1 MNGYQLTRQWFDFAY
16 NNPKVKAQHTALY
29 CWCVELNNRLQWKE
43 SFGLPTDETREYTG
57 IGNRNTF
64 YAALEDLKNWG
75 FIKEI
80 QSSINQSQ
88 SRIISLRL
96 SENAQAPIQAE
107 DKQRTSTDTGG
118 DTIDKQSKQLNIENN
133 NNSKPS
139 AKKKKEKV
147 KFVPPTIEQLKEY
160 FVQKDFPIE
169 MLDEVY
175 DHYNNANWHKVNDMP
190 VIDWKRTI
198 STNWKRS
205 FEAFRQR
212 KLRQHNTNATRVN
225 SQLPVDP
232 SQIVN
237 YGKGNGNCLFDKRS
251 KKWYEPLH
259 NGYPPKEI
267 EDYAYLDQ
275 GNHSNYGEYVK
286 WMLRNNYQPLPPEDT
301 RYFPDDWNFE
311 KFISEQKAILAK
323 SNQ

>member
-16 NNPKVKAQHTALY
+16 NNSEVKPQHTALY

-64 YAALEDLKNWG
+64 YAALEDLKKWG

-80 QSSINQSQ
+80 QSSINQSH

-96 SENAQAPIQAE
+96 SENAQAALQAE
-107 DKQRTSTDTGG
+107 DKQSTSTDTSS
-118 DTIDKQSKQLNIENN
+118 DTIDKQSKQLNNENN
-133 NNSKPS
+133 ISIKPK

-147 KFVPPTIEQLKEY
+147 EFIAPTIEQVQEYFNEKEY
-160 FVQKDFPIE
+160 PLPLVDKVFN
-169 MLDEVY
+169 Y
-175 DHYNNANWHKVNDMP
+175 YNDRQWHKINGNP
-190 VIDWKRTI
+190 VIDWKATI
-198 STNWKRS
+198 RNNWEDHFQQWR
-205 FEAFRQR
+205 
-212 KLRQHNTNATRVN
+212 LRQHNTNVN
-225 SQLPVDP
+225 RGNIQLPVDP

-237 YGKGNGNCLFDKRS
+237 YGRGNGNCLFDKIS

-259 NGYPPKEI
+259 SGYPPKEI

-275 GNHSNYGEYVK
+275 GNHGHYGEYVK
-286 WMLRNNYQPLPPEDT
+286 WMLMNDRQPMPPEDT
-301 RYFPDDWNFE
+301 RYFPDDFNFE
-311 KFISEQKAILAK
+311 KFISEQKAILAN

>member
-16 NNPKVKAQHTALY
+16 KNHQVKAQHTALY

-43 SFGLPTDETREYTG
+43 SFGLPTDEAREYTG

-64 YAALEDLKNWG
+64 YAALNDLKNWG

-96 SENAQAPIQAE
+96 SENAQAAIQAE
-107 DKQRTSTDTGG
+107 DKQSTSTDTGS
-118 DTIDKQSKQLNIENN
+118 DTIDKQSKHLNNENN
-133 NNSKPS
+133 NIGKPK
-139 AKKKKEKV
+139 AKRKKEKV
-147 KFVPPTIEQLKEY
+147 QFVPPTIEQFQEY
-160 FVQKDFPIE
+160 FNDKAYPLQLVEKVFN
-169 MLDEVY
+169 
-175 DHYNNANWHKVNDMP
+175 HYNDKQWHKSNGQP

-198 STNWKRS
+198 SNNWEDY
-205 FEAFRQR
+205 FQQWRQR
-212 KLRQHNTNATRVN
+212 QTTNVN
-225 SQLPVDP
+225 RGSSQPPVDP

-237 YGKGNGNCLFDKRS
+237 YGKGNGQCLFDRIA

-259 NGYPPKEI
+259 NGQPPKEI
-267 EDYAYLDQ
+267 IDYAMLDQ
-275 GNHSNYGEYVK
+275 GNHSNYVEYVR
-286 WMLRNNYQPLPPEDT
+286 WMLMNHKNPMPPEDT
-301 RYFPDDWNFE
+301 KYFPTDWNFE
-311 KFISEQKAILAK
+311 KFVSEQKAILAT

>member
-64 YAALEDLKNWG
+64 YAALEDLKKWG

-80 QSSINQSQ
+80 QSSINQSH

-96 SENAQAPIQAE
+96 SENDQAALQAE
-107 DKQRTSTDTGG
+107 DKQRASTYTSS
-118 DTIDKQSKQLNIENN
+118 DTIDKQSKQLNNENN
-133 NNSKPS
+133 DIKPK

-147 KFVPPTIEQLKEY
+147 EFIAPTIEQVQEY
-160 FVQKDFPIE
+160 FTQKAYPLQLVEKVFN
-169 MLDEVY
+169 
-175 DHYNNANWHKVNDMP
+175 HYNDKEWHKSNGQP

-198 STNWKRS
+198 SNNWEDH
-205 FEAFRQR
+205 FQQWRQR
-212 KLRQHNTNATRVN
+212 QTLNVNRGN
-225 SQLPVDP
+225 SQPSVDP
-232 SQIVN
+232 AKIIN
-237 YGKGNGNCLFDKRS
+237 YGKGNGAVVYSEKYNVY
-251 KKWYEPLH
+251 YEPIP
-259 NGYPPKEI
+259 NGQPPKEVTDLI
-267 EDYAYLDQ
+267 YLDQ

-286 WMLRNNYQPLPPEDT
+286 WMLKNDRQPLPPEDT
-301 RYFPDDWNFE
+301 RYFPADFNFE
-311 KFISEQKAILAK
+311 KFVSEQKAILAN

>member
-43 SFGLPTDETREYTG
+43 SFGLPTDEAREYTG

-64 YAALEDLKNWG
+64 YSTLEDLKNWG

-96 SENAQAPIQAE
+96 SENAQAAIQAE
-107 DKQRTSTDTGG
+107 DKQRTSTDTSS
-118 DTIDKQSKQLNIENN
+118 DTIDKQSKHLNNENN
-133 NNSKPS
+133 ISIKPK

-147 KFVPPTIEQLKEY
+147 QFVPPTIEQVQEY
-160 FVQKDFPIE
+160 FNDKGYPLQLVEKVFN
-169 MLDEVY
+169 
-175 DHYNNANWHKVNDMP
+175 HYNDKQWHKSNGQP

-198 STNWKRS
+198 SNNWEDH
-205 FEAFRQR
+205 FQQWRQR
-212 KLRQHNTNATRVN
+212 QTLNVNRGN
-225 SQLPVDP
+225 SQPSVDP
-232 SQIVN
+232 SKIIN
-237 YGKGNGNCLFDKRS
+237 YGKGNGAVVYSEKY
-251 KKWYEPLH
+251 KVYYEPIH
-259 NGYPPKEI
+259 NGQPPKEFNDLI
-267 EDYAYLDQ
+267 FLDQ
-275 GNHSNYGEYVK
+275 GNHSNYGEYVR
-286 WMLRNNYQPLPPEDT
+286 WMLRNDKQPLPPEDT
-301 RYFPDDWNFE
+301 RYLPDDWNFE
-311 KFISEQKAILAK
+311 KFVSEQKAILAN

>member
-64 YAALEDLKNWG
+64 YAALEDLKTWG

-96 SENAQAPIQAE
+96 SENAQAALQAE
-107 DKQRTSTDTGG
+107 DKQSASTDTSS
-118 DTIDKQSKQLNIENN
+118 DTIDKQSKQLNNENN
-133 NNSKPS
+133 ISSKPKS
-139 AKKKKEKV
+139 KKKKEKV
-147 KFVPPTIEQLKEY
+147 QFVPPTIEQIQEY
-160 FVQKDFPIE
+160 FNEKAYPLQLVEKVFN
-169 MLDEVY
+169 Y
-175 DHYNNANWHKVNDMP
+175 YNDKQWHKSNGNP
-190 VIDWKRTI
+190 VIDWKATI
-198 STNWKRS
+198 RNNWEDH
-205 FEAFRQR
+205 FQQWRQR
-212 KLRQHNTNATRVN
+212 QTSNVNRGN
-225 SQLPVDP
+225 SQPAVDP
-232 SQIVN
+232 SKIIN
-237 YGKGNGNCLFDKRS
+237 FGKGNGAIVYSEKYNVH
-251 KKWYEPLH
+251 YEPLH
-259 NGYPPKEI
+259 NGQPPKEVVDLI
-267 EDYAYLDQ
+267 YLDQ

-286 WMLRNNYQPLPPEDT
+286 WMIRNDKQPLPPEDT
-301 RYFPDDWNFE
+301 RYLPEDWNFE
-311 KFISEQKAILAK
+311 KFVSEQKAILAQ

>member
-1 MNGYQLTRQWFDFAY
+1 MNGYQLTDAWFEFRFQH
-16 NNPKVKAQHTALY
+16 PEKVSHAHTELYFYLVYHWNKLSQKEKIGLPSAVTMEATGIRNYKTYRKCVQDLAKFGFIRIVSEAINQHQAMVVAWGKNTKADTEALTEAVTKAQTEALTHIG
-29 CWCVELNNRLQWKE
+29 ELSNYITKE
-43 SFGLPTDETREYTG
+43 HID
-57 IGNRNTF
+57 
-64 YAALEDLKNWG
+64 
-75 FIKEI
+75 IK
-80 QSSINQSQ
+80 
-88 SRIISLRL
+88 
-96 SENAQAPIQAE
+96 P
-107 DKQRTSTDTGG
+107 K
-118 DTIDKQSKQLNIENN
+118 
-133 NNSKPS
+133 

-147 KFVPPTIEQLKEY
+147 QFLPPTIEQVQDY
-160 FVQKDFPIE
+160 FNEKAYPLQLVEKVFN
-169 MLDEVY
+169 
-175 DHYNNANWHKVNDMP
+175 HYNDKQWHKSNGQP

-198 STNWKRS
+198 SNNWEDH
-205 FEAFRQR
+205 FQQWRQR
-212 KLRQHNTNATRVN
+212 QTQNATRGN

-232 SQIVN
+232 YQIVN

-301 RYFPDDWNFE
+301 KYFPDDWNFE